1 MKLLEWLGMLLLAL
15 AALGWLVLAI
25 GAAATSLPVGLI
37 GLAALLGTA
46 LLLLRVLLDRLGN
59 REDDH
64 YDRNVDQ

>member
-1 MKLLEWLGMLLLAL
+1 MKLLERTGLLLLAL
-15 AALGWLVLAI
+15 AALGWLALFV